1 MPFEDG
7 DKIEFDHVIALIRDG
22 EDEERNI
29 SPAHKRCHKRKSKG
43 DAYEN
48 AKTKRLEKLRL
59 GTARQKPKAKWPAGK
74 LTSRGFDKSRRK
86 RMDGTVE
93 VRE

>member
-22 EDEERNI
+22 EDAESNL
-29 SPAHKRCHKRKSKG
+29 SPAHVRCHKRKSKD
-43 DAYEN
+43 DAYEI
-48 AKTKRLEKLRL
+48 AKTRRLEKIHL
-59 GTARQKPKAKWPAGK
+59 GTARHRPKPKFQ
-74 LTSRGFDKSRRK
+74 SRGFNKTLRK